1 MARKKHI
8 KIKQVRELPNVFSL
22 KDENL
27 LDNISEFF
35 RNKKK
40 YTLELGCGHGDY
52 SIELAA
58 LCPKRNFIGIDI
70 KASRIY
76 NGAMRAIDLKMK
88 NTAFILTRAE
98 RIGEIFPKDSIEE
111 IYIPF
116 PDPHVKRKSEP
127 RRLVS
132 KKFLEIYKSLLVQ
145 NGKVHL
151 KTDSEMIF
159 NYTLKTVDNFCCKIL
174 ISVEDLYAEEN
185 KYFRN
190 QITTKYEEHYLKE
203 GRTIKYICFGF

>member
-8 KIKQVRELPNVFSL
+8 KIKQVQELPNVFSF

-27 LDNISEFF
+27 TDNIGEFF
-35 RNKKK
+35 RNKGV
-40 YTLELGCGHGDY
+40 YTIELGCGHGDY

-58 LCPKRNFIGIDI
+58 LYPKRNFIGVDI
-70 KASRIY
+70 KAARIY
-76 NGAMRAIDLKMK
+76 NGAIRAINLKLK

-98 RIGEIFPKDSIEE
+98 KIGEIFPKNSIEE

-132 KKFLEIYKSLLVQ
+132 KNFLEIYKLLLVKE
-145 NGKVHL
+145 GKVNL
-151 KTDSEMIF
+151 KTDSEMIY
-159 NYTLKTVDNFCCKIL
+159 NYTLKTINDLGCNVFYFSD
-174 ISVEDLYAEEN
+174 DLYAKGGEN
-185 KYFRN
+185 LSN
-190 QITTKYEEHYLKE
+190 GVISKYEQHYLKE
-203 GRTIKYICFGF
+203 GRTIKFICFGF